1 MLDIKFIKDNIL
13 EVKEVCQQKNLKL
26 DIDQLL
32 NLDEQKRQL
41 QVKIETIRAKRNE
54 INDRMKNK
62 RDDNLI
68 AQSKLLKAELEK
80 LEKEFEVVTND
91 FEEIYFRVPNIVSQN
106 TPHGQNAEDNVV
118 VKTFGKI
125 PKFNFP
131 IKDHVEL
138 GLALGILDLEK
149 GAKIHG
155 FRGYYLKNEG
165 AMLHMAILNY
175 AFEKIINKGFIP
187 FVPPTLVKGFNFFGS
202 GFFPYLQDEVYKIAN
217 DDDTYLAGTS
227 ELSLLG
233 YYRDDVINF
242 KDLPIKI
249 CAFSPCFRSEA
260 GSYGKDTKG
269 LYRIHEFS
277 KIEQVMICDNNIEKS
292 QKYFQEMLSVSEELM
307 KELKLPYRVVN
318 LCTGDMGAGKYYAND
333 IETYMPSRNGYG
345 ETHSCSNLTDWQTRR
360 SNIRFVDKDGN
371 KHYCFALN
379 STVVA
384 SPRILIA
391 ILENYQQKDGS
402 VMIPKVL
409 QKYMP
414 KKITIIK
421 SKK

>member
-68 AQSKLLKAELEK
+68 AQSKLLKVELEK

>member
-26 DIDQLL
+26 DINQLL

-175 AFEKIINKGFIP
+175 AFEKIINKGFMP

>member
-26 DIDQLL
+26 DINQLL

-345 ETHSCSNLTDWQTRR
+345 ETHSCSNLTD
-360 SNIRFVDKDGN
+360 
-371 KHYCFALN
+371 
-379 STVVA
+379 
-384 SPRILIA
+384 
-391 ILENYQQKDGS
+391 
-402 VMIPKVL
+402 
-409 QKYMP
+409 
-414 KKITIIK
+414 
-421 SKK
+421 